1 MNTEFEEQLAEA
13 MAECSDD
20 PYSFVMLAFPWGT
33 GALEGK
39 RPEEWQ
45 VQLLKDI
52 RDKLL
57 TVQEALK
64 FALASGHGI
73 GKSALV
79 AWLVLWALCTFP
91 ETRGIVTANTE
102 KQLLTK
108 TWPEVRKWFNLCI
121 CKHWFEMTATS
132 IFSADERYKQS
143 WRIDMIPWSKS
154 NPDAFAGLHNQGKR
168 LIVIFDEASQI
179 WDKIWEVTEGA
190 MTDLGTQILWLAFGN
205 PTQNTGCFYDCFHKN
220 RDYWDTRQIDS
231 RTVSFTNKA
240 QIAKWVAQYGEDSDF
255 IKVRVRGV
263 FPSQA
268 SNQLIPLNVVLEAQQ
283 RQVYEDKSAPL
294 LMMIDVARYGDDESV
309 IRFRQGRD
317 ARSFPIKRYQKMD
330 NHTLAR
336 EVAKMIDYYKPD
348 GVFIDGGGVGGG
360 VVDNLRAWKYQVIE
374 VNFGET
380 KKSLDQPDRYVN
392 KRAEMYDALLD
403 WLVNGGAIDDDAGLK
418 EDLTAIQYFFNG
430 QKMQLMSKE
439 DMKATGLPSPDDSDC
454 LAMSFYCPVRKR
466 ASHVGGSSG
475 FKRKTYDWS
484 I

>member
-1 MNTEFEEQLAEA
+1 M
-13 MAECSDD
+13 
-20 PYSFVMLAFPWGT
+20 
-33 GALEGK
+33 
-39 RPEEWQ
+39 
-45 VQLLKDI
+45 
-52 RDKLL
+52 
-57 TVQEALK
+57 
-64 FALASGHGI
+64 
-73 GKSALV
+73 
-79 AWLVLWALCTFP
+79 
-91 ETRGIVTANTE
+91 
-102 KQLLTK
+102 
-108 TWPEVRKWFNLCI
+108 
-121 CKHWFEMTATS
+121 
-132 IFSADERYKQS
+132 
-143 WRIDMIPWSKS
+143 
-154 NPDAFAGLHNQGKR
+154 
-168 LIVIFDEASQI
+168 
-179 WDKIWEVTEGA
+179 
-190 MTDLGTQILWLAFGN
+190 
-205 PTQNTGCFYDCFHKN
+205 
-220 RDYWDTRQIDS
+220 
-231 RTVSFTNKA
+231 
-240 QIAKWVAQYGEDSDF
+240 
-255 IKVRVRGV
+255 RGV